1 MASLVKR
8 GRKMYTPEEF
18 DENKT
23 KVMTFILYKKR
34 TEYEVRKKFCHS
46 IEENMLEDIIEYV
59 KEAGYINDSEYV
71 KKLFNEYMN
80 LKDMS
85 IREIK
90 NKVYGKGVYADY
102 IDEYIYE
109 NKDVLEDYEKNKGEK
124 IMQKKKGTD
133 PQKLK
138 SYLLNRG
145 FDSDILKMIE
155 DDE

>member
-1 MASLVKR
+1 MK
-8 GRKMYTPEEF
+8 YTAQEF

-71 KKLFNEYMN
+71 EKLFKEYMN

-102 IDEYIYE
+102 IDDYISENREALEEYE
-109 NKDVLEDYEKNKGEK
+109 LNAAKK
-124 IMQKKKGTD
+124 IMEKKKGTE
-133 PQKLK
+133 PQKLRN
-138 SYLLNRG
+138 YLINRG
-145 FDSDILKMIE
+145 FDSDILRRAE
-155 DDE
+155 EGE